1 MSGSRRA
8 AESPDSRVSGS
19 PIAQGLRI
27 TRPDGIRFG
36 KSDFL
41 LLRELVMFE
50 IDLTRTDWYRGRA
63 PLRAVDTGGGVSMR
77 WLSHDEWR
85 SAPDILDT
93 APELVAE
100 RYRAGDRCLIG
111 WHAASETLASHLWIS
126 AKGAYIPW
134 IFKFV
139 PTLPGRLLLFDL
151 WVHPVHR
158 GGSVHW
164 AAASEVCQ
172 EALRQGRPGLV
183 AGVEEYDYFA
193 YASKYARFGLGLMVP
208 YGSIVGVKLWGAT
221 AHLHRAP
228 SPRLI
233 AFSRQLAAQYPA
245 VDRDSGEPPRRG

>member
-93 APELVAE
+93 ALNWWPSAIGPATVA
-100 RYRAGDRCLIG
+100 
-111 WHAASETLASHLWIS
+111 
-126 AKGAYIPW
+126 
-134 IFKFV
+134 
-139 PTLPGRLLLFDL
+139 
-151 WVHPVHR
+151 
-158 GGSVHW
+158 
-164 AAASEVCQ
+164 
-172 EALRQGRPGLV
+172 
-183 AGVEEYDYFA
+183 
-193 YASKYARFGLGLMVP
+193 
-208 YGSIVGVKLWGAT
+208 
-221 AHLHRAP
+221 
-228 SPRLI
+228 
-233 AFSRQLAAQYPA
+233 
-245 VDRDSGEPPRRG
+245 